1 MVGLR
6 IILGVLEAGFFPGC
20 TYLLSCWY
28 TRYEL
33 QKRYSVFYLIGSLA
47 SAVSGILAYGLMQMN
62 GLSHLSGWRWIFIME
77 GLITCLF
84 GIAGYFLIVD
94 FPELAAT
101 SFHFLSERESAF
113 IVARIEKDRAD
124 AILEPFAIGAY
135 LKNALDLKVW
145 AFGMMFCL
153 SKCTYFVNWLPLQV
167 FRAAVPKHALWYGR

>member
-1 MVGLR
+1 
-6 IILGVLEAGFFPGC
+6 
-20 TYLLSCWY
+20 
-28 TRYEL
+28 
-33 QKRYSVFYLIGSLA
+33 
-47 SAVSGILAYGLMQMN
+47 
-62 GLSHLSGWRWIFIME
+62 ME